1 MHPVTGMVC
10 ITLNITLEENAMKWT
25 IANRLGI
32 AFAVLLLVAAASS
45 IFSIFRFGSFTSEV
59 VAKLGEHSSKE
70 RLATEWASLAVLNS
84 VRTTAILKSSD
95 GSVKESLANDV
106 VETSKR
112 VSEIQAKMQKAES
125 SAETKALLAEI
136 GTRREA
142 YSCYRKEA
150 LQAKT
155 DKADPDLD
163 RKVNELVLP
172 AMNGYVA
179 SLKDLAAFHKKK
191 LDRLG
196 PDLKTEALRTRIV
209 LVILLTVSIVGSL
222 VAGWL
227 LIRRITG
234 SLTLA
239 VAAADR
245 VASGDLT
252 VQVSGI
258 SQDEV
263 GQICRSINNIVE
275 HFREVIFMVRLNSQ
289 QVAAASLALS
299 CAAEEMA
306 SGAARVADQAGT
318 VATASEELAA
328 TSNEIALNCNA
339 AATGSRQANAAAVE
353 GAGVV
358 KETVQGM
365 NQIAENVR
373 ESAATIGNLGSTSEQ
388 IGAIISTINDIADQ
402 TNLLALNAA
411 IEAARA
417 GEQGRGFAV
426 VADEVRAL
434 AERTSSATREIGAI
448 IKSVQQETNSAMKVM
463 EAGVARVET
472 GTVGAAR
479 SGSALEEI
487 LQQISAVTLQ
497 VNQIATAAEE
507 QTATTDEIS
516 SNIRSINDTVQGTAR
531 SAQESASSA
540 QQLSVLA
547 EEQQRLV
554 GQFTLE

>member
-1 MHPVTGMVC
+1 
-10 ITLNITLEENAMKWT
+10 MKWT
-25 IANRLGI
+25 IANRLGA
-32 AFAVLLLVAAASS
+32 AFAVLLLISAASS
-45 IFSIFRFGSFTSEV
+45 VFSIYRFGSFTSEV
-59 VAKLGEHSSKE
+59 ITKLEEHSGKE
-70 RLATEWASLAVLNS
+70 RLATEWTNLANLNS
-84 VRTTAILKSSD
+84 VRTTAILKNSD
-95 GSVKESLANDV
+95 SAMKDLLASDV

-112 VSEIQAKMQKAES
+112 VSEIQAKMQ
-125 SAETKALLAEI
+125 SAETSAETRALLDEI
-136 GTRREA
+136 GKRREV
-142 YSCYRKEA
+142 YNRYRKEA

-155 DKADPDLD
+155 DQADHDLE
-163 RKVNELVLP
+163 RKVNELVVP
-172 AMNGYVA
+172 SMRAYVA
-179 SLKDLAAFHKKK
+179 SLTDLASFHQKQVDQ
-191 LDRLG
+191 LAPILRS
-196 PDLKTEALRTRIV
+196 EANSSRAILMALLAVSV
-209 LVILLTVSIVGSL
+209 LVGLL
-222 VAGWL
+222 AAWQ
-227 LIRRITG
+227 LISRITR
-234 SLTLA
+234 SLGVA
-239 VAAADR
+239 VSAADR
-245 VASGDLT
+245 VAGGDLT
-252 VQVSGI
+252 VQVPES

-275 HFREVIFMVRLNSQ
+275 HFREVISLVAQNSQ
-289 QVAAASLALS
+289 QVAAASLELS

-318 VATASEELAA
+318 VATASEQLAA
-328 TSNEIALNCNA
+328 TSNEIALNCGA
-339 AATGSRQANAAAVE
+339 AAAGSQKANATAVE

-373 ESAATIGNLGSTSEQ
+373 ESAASIGNLGTTSEQ

-434 AERTSSATREIGAI
+434 AERTSSATREIAGI
-448 IKSVQQETNSAMKVM
+448 IKSVQQETGSAMRVM
-463 EAGVARVET
+463 EAGVSQVES
-472 GTVGAAR
+472 GTVGAAK
-479 SGSALEEI
+479 SGTALEEI
-487 LQQISAVTLQ
+487 LQQISAVTMQ

-516 SNIRSINDTVQGTAR
+516 ANIRSINEVVQGTAR

-540 QQLSVLA
+540 QQLSILA

-554 GQFTLE
+554 GQFKLE